1 MVTLL
6 CFLIDAVG
14 VAILNSLEKAVWP
27 APGSEDTELGVLME
41 LEVGHG
47 ETEVYA
53 RVQAL
58 ARGTP
63 GPSWKA
69 GAFNRW
75 IEEERR
81 VQVFVRDNNVDQAL
95 KVLKK
100 KMQREGI
107 FREMRLR
114 LRAGGGRI
122 ITRLQFLTSARS
134 KVVLNSN
141 SARSAFPLIDT
152 AATTEDGSKPTSAT
166 MSMTIAGLRT
176 YERPTAWL
184 GM

>member
-1 MVTLL
+1 V
-6 CFLIDAVG
+6 
-14 VAILNSLEKAVWP
+14 K
-27 APGSEDTELGVLME
+27 
-41 LEVGHG
+41 
-47 ETEVYA
+47 
-53 RVQAL
+53 
-58 ARGTP
+58 
-63 GPSWKA
+63 
-69 GAFNRW
+69 
-75 IEEERR
+75 
-81 VQVFVRDNNVDQAL
+81 VFVRDNNVDQAL

-114 LRAGGGRI
+114 LRAGGVSI

-184 GM
+184 RMQSAANQSPPPNSLPTGKLTGNFAESGNSPRFSSLISARIQ